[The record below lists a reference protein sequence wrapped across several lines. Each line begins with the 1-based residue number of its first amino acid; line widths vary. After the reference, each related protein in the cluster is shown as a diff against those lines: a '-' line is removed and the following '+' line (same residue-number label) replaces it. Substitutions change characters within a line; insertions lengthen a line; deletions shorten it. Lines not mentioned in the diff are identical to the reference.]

1 MSTEK
6 TIAIAGEN
14 SLIVY
19 FAENPSAAIST
30 EIATTVKKLKTYLG
44 TTLIDLVPSYAS
56 LLVIFDPFKTN
67 HQSVRR
73 AIHTAIKDLNKRYV
87 FLCLK
92 RVIYLHYLTQYT
104 NVIIAKISLSNKVSH
119 DSINNEM

>member
-19 FAENPSAAIST
+19 FADKPQCGYLHSRLPRQSKSSRPT
-30 EIATTVKKLKTYLG
+30 LG

-56 LLVIFDPFKTN
+56 LLVIFDP
-67 HQSVRR
+67 V
-73 AIHTAIKDLNKRYV
+73 
-87 FLCLK
+87 
-92 RVIYLHYLTQYT
+92 
-104 NVIIAKISLSNKVSH
+104 
-119 DSINNEM
+119 

>member
-30 EIATTVKKLKTYLG
+30 R
-44 TTLIDLVPSYAS
+44 D
-56 LLVIFDPFKTN
+56 
-67 HQSVRR
+67 
-73 AIHTAIKDLNKRYV
+73 
-87 FLCLK
+87 C
-92 RVIYLHYLTQYT
+92 
-104 NVIIAKISLSNKVSH
+104 H
-119 DSINNEM
+119 DSQKAQDLLRHNPD